1 MRTVNIHASCVA
13 IGTKGVLILG
23 DSGAGKSDLALR
35 LIDDGARLV
44 ADDRTELYVSR
55 DALYAQAPKSI
66 AGLIE
71 VRGLGIVALPFR
83 KTVQTRAGGKADDN
97 GQAAAGSRLLQTAEA
112 VNDGRSHCRSSCWT
126 APCPPR
132 RPGFAWPWRLLPKAC
147 SARILTPHRKAGNK
161 PCVEKRRAYFP
172 LLSTD
177 SFMLGLVL
185 VTHGRLAQ
193 EFIAAMEH
201 MVGPQ
206 TNLRAVCIGPEDDI
220 ERRQREIAAAAKAVD
235 TGKGVVIATDMFGG
249 TPCNLALTLLDR
261 TKIEVL
267 AGVNLPSLIKLI
279 DIRNKLPLEQAVKEA
294 IDAGRKYMRA
304 GSADL
309 GAPA

>member
-1 MRTVNIHASCVA
+1 
-13 IGTKGVLILG
+13 
-23 DSGAGKSDLALR
+23 
-35 LIDDGARLV
+35 
-44 ADDRTELYVSR
+44 
-55 DALYAQAPKSI
+55 
-66 AGLIE
+66 
-71 VRGLGIVALPFR
+71 
-83 KTVQTRAGGKADDN
+83 
-97 GQAAAGSRLLQTAEA
+97 
-112 VNDGRSHCRSSCWT
+112 
-126 APCPPR
+126 
-132 RPGFAWPWRLLPKAC
+132 
-147 SARILTPHRKAGNK
+147 
-161 PCVEKRRAYFP
+161 
-172 LLSTD
+172 
-177 SFMLGLVL
+177 MLGLVL

-235 TGKGVVIATDMFGG
+235 TGRGVVIATDMFGG

-294 IDAGRKYMRA
+294 IDAGRKCMRA